1 MGCDPLRL
9 RELLGENVLVKMD
22 PEKETVAGGLLV
34 KPETAHEHV
43 LRTGEVVRVGK
54 GKRSKKTGDHLPMT
68 LQPGDGVVFVRFMAD
83 TKTSEALQYHFGKD
97 HVLLKEGDVLL
108 AYDRADAPEFTQ

>member
-1 MGCDPLRL
+1 MGCDPTKLRVV
-9 RELLGENVLVKMD
+9 GEQVLVKMD
-22 PEKETVAGGLLV
+22 PDNEAIAGGLLV

-43 LRTGEVVRVGK
+43 LRTGEVIQVGS
-54 GKRSKKTGDHLPMT
+54 GKRSKKTGERLPMT

-83 TKTSEALQYHFGKD
+83 TKTSEALQYHLGKD

-108 AYDRADAPEFTQ
+108 SYDRADAPEFSQ